1 MKLRP
6 VAGKNDAVVN
16 DSLSMTIS
24 AAARIG
30 GISRASDILLM
41 SMAGAFTALAAWA
54 AVAEIDTVAQAQGK
68 VIPSARVQVMQS
80 LEGGIVQQIHVKQGQ
95 AVEAGTLLVSLS
107 PTQASG
113 DFKTRQHQTL
123 ALSARNARLQA
134 EAEGRSPVFAQE
146 LRLNGAEFV
155 QVEQAS
161 FAARHIDQVTQAGML
176 SAQIMQ
182 KVKEQEEARIA
193 LQTSERSLITVRD
206 ERAML
211 DGLVTQGLE
220 PRIELLRIDRTISD
234 AEGRNQGAVVTI
246 DRLHQAIIEMQA
258 RRDSSQQAFRTQAR
272 DELNRSIGE
281 LRAMEQGLPPLE
293 DRVDRTA
300 LRAPVRGVV
309 NRVFVNSVGG
319 VAKPGDA
326 LVELVPADDQ
336 LVVETMVNPRDIGF
350 VHVGQ
355 DARVKLT
362 AYDYTIFGA
371 MPGKVIQ
378 IGADAI
384 TTERGESFYLVRVET
399 QTKVVE
405 SLDRKLPI
413 VSGMQA
419 QVDIVTGSKTVM
431 TYLLKPLI
439 AVRESAFRER

>member
-16 DSLSMTIS
+16 DGLSMTIS

-41 SMAGAFTALAAWA
+41 SMAGAFIALAAWA

-80 LEGGIVQQIHVKQGQ
+80 LEGGIIQQIHVKQGQ
-95 AVEAGTLLVSLS
+95 AVEAGTLLISLS

-123 ALSARNARLQA
+123 ALSARIARLLA

-155 QVEQAS
+155 HVEQAS
-161 FAARHIDQVTQAGML
+161 FAARHIDQVTQAAML

-193 LQTSERSLITVRD
+193 LQTSERSLTTVRD

-220 PRIELLRIDRTISD
+220 PRIELLRIDRVISD
-234 AEGRNQGAVVTI
+234 SEGRNQGAVVTI

-326 LVELVPADDQ
+326 LVELVPVDDQ

-371 MPGKVIQ
+371 MAGKVIQ

-399 QTKVVE
+399 QTRVVE
-405 SLDRKLPI
+405 SLDGKLPI